1 MAAHMISSALSKA
14 LVFNERL
21 APSLIRNSI
30 QDIIQPQ
37 RKTRNIHMLTSEVYS
52 TARLSDNVKRKCC
65 TVLGVYQRPFTLN
78 QHQQHRH
85 QHQQYQHQTSPHS
98 SHLWTVN
105 GQLVALCGW
114 RRSRWIGGIRPWW
127 SVESVTTCFTTPPSS
142 SPPPI
147 HHTAITT
154 RSLSTSEA
162 HHKTVD
168 TSEQSRNVA
177 SWEVVKK
184 ERRIR
189 DAGKDLIDD
198 FKETKAKVREKMDEI
213 IERENI
219 WTIPNLLCV
228 SRICLSPV
236 LSYMVLCSN
245 YHWGL
250 ALFMFAGFT
259 DLLDGWIA
267 RTFPSQASNL
277 GSFLDPLADKVL
289 VAVLFLSLTY
299 VGLIPLPLTGLII
312 YRDVLIIGG
321 ASFVRYKSLPPP
333 CTISRYFDAT
343 HATARLAPTAISKI
357 NTAVQLGLITA
368 SLAAP
373 VFSCTDH
380 IFIKTLWWLTAAT
393 TLCSGFSY
401 IFSRDTY
408 KFLSTMEKHREK

>member
-1 MAAHMISSALSKA
+1 
-14 LVFNERL
+14 
-21 APSLIRNSI
+21 
-30 QDIIQPQ
+30 
-37 RKTRNIHMLTSEVYS
+37 MLTSEVYS
-52 TARLSDNVKRKCC
+52 TARFIDNVRVTKCC
-65 TVLGVYQRPFTLN
+65 TVLGVYQRPFT
-78 QHQQHRH
+78 QHQHHRH
-85 QHQQYQHQTSPHS
+85 QHLKTPLHSHQHLKTPPH

-105 GQLVALCGW
+105 GHLEAFCGW

-127 SVESVTTCFTTPPSS
+127 SLDSVTTPPSS
-142 SPPPI
+142 PSPLI
-147 HHTAITT
+147 GLHHTAIT
-154 RSLSTSEA
+154 RSLFTSEA

-177 SWEVVKK
+177 SWEMVKK

-189 DAGKDLIDD
+189 DAGKDLMDD

-267 RTFPSQASNL
+267 RTFPSQSSNL

-321 ASFVRYKSLPPP
+321 AAFVRYKSLPPP
-333 CTISRYFDAT
+333 CTISRYFDAS

-380 IFIKTLWWLTAAT
+380 ILIKTLWWLTAAT
-393 TLCSGFSY
+393 TLGSGFSY

-408 KFLSTMEKHREK
+408 KFLRTTMEKHREK